1 MTSAHGVL
9 LLVVSESLSPPGYN
23 GGGGPCGSQKRKS
36 ICDNCQGVVLFGCLS
51 VLIQGVVG
59 LGSEALGFRPRR
71 GAGLICQVLA
81 GRIVCAP
88 AEREPQ

>member
-1 MTSAHGVL
+1 MEEGGHVVPRSARV
-9 LLVVSESLSPPGYN
+9 
-23 GGGGPCGSQKRKS
+23 
-36 ICDNCQGVVLFGCLS
+36 CDNCLGVVLFGCLS